1 MELDLKFQEIQNCEV
16 KGGMVVSHEESLE
29 TAIPEYCP
37 DITRIVDTA
46 GQLKVKEKTLSN
58 GRLTIS
64 GAVKMTVLYTS
75 EDSPGLRSVVLSIPY
90 SCSVEDV
97 RLVGCRSVCVCGR
110 LTLAEARAI
119 TSRKLYVRIL
129 PEFEVEGIACP
140 QQEVCCSAE
149 GVPALQVRRKTLE
162 AQMLTDVLEREFQF
176 QQECSMDREQ
186 GVPEDLLLDRISLC
200 VTECRRVSTKLVI
213 KGEAYISVLYR
224 GETQGLYCR
233 DAVLPF
239 SQIIDGAEL
248 PEEGAYQTEAW
259 AIDSD
264 VRLLRT
270 ENGCSFGIS
279 IRIGLLIKVYR
290 QMQVE
295 YIEDLYCTDRET
307 NAKKQNVTLETGG
320 GKKTVRS
327 EAVQTLEFGRGSPFV
342 CLTGAYCGAVTP
354 IAEGGK
360 SVLKT
365 NLRLKVLY
373 LDENNAPVSTERVV
387 ELAIPAQDM
396 PKSVRALC
404 QPAALRVSGGS
415 CEIKIPVDFL
425 LEQTQQQCLE
435 TVESV
440 ELQEKGPQ
448 ERPSLVLRRV
458 GAGEDLWQ
466 IAKQYY
472 ADPQTILAANRL
484 EEGAPLPEGL
494 LLIPKAR

>member
-37 DITRIVDTA
+37 DITRIVDTL

-75 EDSPGLRSVVLSIPY
+75 EESPGLRSVVLSVPY
-90 SCSVEDV
+90 SCSVEDA
-97 RLVGCRSVCVCGR
+97 RLMGCRSVCVCGR

-119 TSRKLYVRIL
+119 TSRKLYVRVL

-140 QQEVCCSAE
+140 QQEICCCAE
-149 GVPALQVRRKTLE
+149 GLPALQVRRKELE
-162 AQMLTDVLEREFQF
+162 TQMLTEVLEREFQF
-176 QQECSMDREQ
+176 QQECSVERER
-186 GVPEDLLLDRISLC
+186 GLPEDLLLDRVSLC
-200 VTECRRVSTKLVI
+200 VTECRRISTKLVI
-213 KGEAYISVLYR
+213 KGEAFISVLYR
-224 GETQGLYCR
+224 SETQALCCH

-239 SQIIDGAEL
+239 SQILDGANL
-248 PEEGAYQTEAW
+248 PEEGTYQAEAW
-259 AIDSD
+259 PIDSD

-270 ENGCSFGIS
+270 ENGCCFGIS
-279 IRIGLLIKVYR
+279 LRIGLLIKVYQ
-290 QMQVE
+290 QMKLT
-295 YIEDLYCTDRET
+295 YIEDLYCTDRE
-307 NAKKQNVTLETGG
+307 ADVKKQDLTLETGEST
-320 GKKTVRS
+320 KKVRG
-327 EAVQTLEFGRGSPFV
+327 EAVQTLELGQGTPFI
-342 CLTGAYCGAVTP
+342 CLTGTQCGAVTP
-354 IAEGGK
+354 AAEGGR

-373 LDENNAPVSTERVV
+373 LDENGTPVSAERVV
-387 ELAIPAQDM
+387 EVTVPTQEM
-396 PKSVRALC
+396 PKSVHAQC
-404 QPAALRVSGGS
+404 QSAALRLSGGS

-425 LEQTQQQCLE
+425 LEQTQKQHLE
-435 TVESV
+435 SVCAV
-440 ELQEKGPQ
+440 ELQEKVQQ

-472 ADPQTILAANRL
+472 ADPQMILTANQL
-484 EEGAPLPEGL
+484 DEDAPLPEGL
-494 LLIPKAR
+494 LLIPKSR